1 MYKTMY
7 IYIYNYTYIPIHV
20 SIEVY
25 TNKGHEHMIQLHT
38 NKEHEAHHPSQQP
51 PDAAIDKCAGWFAA
65 AATIRM

>member
-1 MYKTMY
+1 
-7 IYIYNYTYIPIHV
+7 
-20 SIEVY
+20 
-25 TNKGHEHMIQLHT
+25 MIQLHT